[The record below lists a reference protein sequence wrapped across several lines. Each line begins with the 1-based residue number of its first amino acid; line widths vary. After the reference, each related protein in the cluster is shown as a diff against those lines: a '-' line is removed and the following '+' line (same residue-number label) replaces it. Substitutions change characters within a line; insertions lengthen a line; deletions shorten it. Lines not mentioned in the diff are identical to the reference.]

1 MKKIIAFISA
11 LLVLT
16 AAAFADVSVKKLA
29 DGKIEV
35 TFFYGN
41 PRAQEVVIAGD
52 FTDWQNGALPMTKG
66 DKGWSFVKVVDK
78 GTTMKY
84 KFISDGNWTPD
95 LKAPDTVDDGFGG
108 KNGLVDV
115 DTLVAALG
123 GGDAAPAKKGSNLK
137 FNTWSMLGYQT
148 KWGDGTKDNKTEVQ
162 SSGVNLKSYLK
173 VSGDALPGV
182 PIYIEVA
189 LAEQDGFNNIYNKGS
204 LEASDG
210 LKNLLVDTIFD
221 PMYFYGGQSAEKT
234 YLGHLKL
241 GLDTPYVNYVT
252 GYKYA
257 KLPPHTNVNW
267 NTIDKEWE
275 AGYSSV
281 GGYNQF
287 EFAPLFNKLLADTGV
302 TANVVL
308 GPNRA
313 ADRAGTQYGFYGYA
327 NAKFNTG
334 DFGHYVDFQYNGAYG
349 TTYDKPF
356 DTILEGDYIL
366 GYQGNFG
373 PVTVKANGF
382 SAAAVEKIEALGGK
396 AEVI

>member
-11 LLVLT
+11 LLVFAT
-16 AAAFADVSVKKLA
+16 AAFADVSVKKLA

-123 GGDAAPAKKGSNLK
+123 GGEAAPAKKGSNLK

-148 KWGDGTKDNKTEVQ
+148 KFGDGTKDNKTEVQ

-173 VSGDALPGV
+173 VSGDALPGM

-221 PMYFYGGQSAEKT
+221 PMYFYGGQSAAAT

-349 TTYDKPF
+349 TTYDKLF

-373 PVTVKANGF
+373 PVTFKANGLY
-382 SAAAVEKIEALGGK
+382 VT
-396 AEVI
+396 VN